1 MPFTSHGVDPTLY
14 ERPAELLQHLIRFD
28 TTNPPGNEEACI
40 TFINDLLTQAG
51 LQTTIVAADPARPNL
66 IARLKGRGEAPPLL
80 LQGHVDVVTTEKQ
93 TWQHPPFS
101 GTIADGY
108 VWGRGTLDMK
118 GTVTMMICAMLRAQ
132 ATGISLPGDI
142 ILAVLSDE
150 EAGGIAGAQYLVKH
164 HPQLFEGV
172 RYALGELGGFTS
184 YMAGHKF
191 YPIQV
196 LEKQMCWLRA
206 TLHGPGGHGSIPM
219 RGGAMAKLGHML
231 ERLNQHRLPVHI
243 TPIPQQMIETIA
255 AALPDPIGPQIHHLL
270 DATQTD
276 SMLDHLGPHAALF
289 DPILH
294 NTVNATTVHGGEKVN
309 VIPSEILVEMDGRLL
324 PGFTPDDMLR
334 ELHAL
339 LGNEVEFT
347 VVRYGEGRTQ
357 ADMGLYETLA
367 NILRE
372 ADPSGTPIPVL
383 MPAVTDGR
391 FFSQLGIQT
400 YGFHPMNL
408 PADLNFLQ
416 SLHAANERIPIEA
429 MEFGTQAIYE
439 VLRRYSA

>member
-1 MPFTSHGVDPTLY
+1 MSFTPHGVDPSLY
-14 ERPAELLQHLIRFD
+14 ERPTELLQHLVRFD
-28 TTNPPGNEEACI
+28 TTNPPGNEAACI
-40 TFINDLLTQAG
+40 AFINDLLTQAG
-51 LQTTIVAADPARPNL
+51 LQTTILAADPARPNL

-93 TWQHPPFS
+93 IWQHPPFS
-101 GTIADGY
+101 GTIVDGY
-108 VWGRGTLDMK
+108 IWGRGTLDMK
-118 GTVTMMICAMLRAQ
+118 GTVAMMICAMLRAQ
-132 ATGISLPGDI
+132 AQGTSLPGDI

-150 EAGGIAGAQYLVKH
+150 EAGGILGAQYLVEQ

-184 YMAGHKF
+184 YIAGHKF

-206 TLHGPGGHGSIPM
+206 TVHGPGGHGSMPM
-219 RGGAMAKLGHML
+219 HGGAMAKLGYVL
-231 ERLNQHRLPVHI
+231 QRLDQQRLPVHI

-255 AALPDPIGPQIHHLL
+255 AALPDPIGSQIHHLL
-270 DATQTD
+270 DNTQTD
-276 SMLDHLGPHAALF
+276 SILDQLGPYATLF

-339 LGNEVEFT
+339 LGNEIEFT
-347 VVRYGEGRTQ
+347 LVRYGEGRTQ

-367 NILRE
+367 TILCE
-372 ADPSGTPIPVL
+372 TDPGGTPIPVL

-439 VLRRYSA
+439 VLRRYGA

>member
-1 MPFTSHGVDPTLY
+1 MPFTPDDVDITLY
-14 ERPAELLQHLIRFD
+14 DNPTKLLQHLVRFD
-28 TTNPPGNEEACI
+28 TTNPPGNEAACI
-40 TFINDLLTQAG
+40 AFINDLLTHAG
-51 LQTTIVAADPARPNL
+51 LQTTILAADPARPNL
-66 IARLKGRGEAPPLL
+66 IARLKGRGIAPPLL

-93 TWQHPPFS
+93 LWQHPPFAGDIVDS
-101 GTIADGY
+101 YI
-108 VWGRGTLDMK
+108 WGRGTLDMK
-118 GTVTMMICAMLRAQ
+118 GTVTMMICAMLRAHAQ
-132 ATGISLPGDI
+132 GVALPGDI

-150 EAGGIAGAQYLVKH
+150 EAGGTLGAQYLVEQ

-184 YMAGHKF
+184 YIAGHKF

-206 TLHGPGGHGSIPM
+206 RVQGSGGHGSMPM
-219 RGGAMAKLGHML
+219 HGGAMAKLGVML
-231 ERLNQHRLPVHI
+231 QRLDQHRLPVHI

-255 AALPDPIGPQIHHLL
+255 ATLPDSIGSQIHRLL
-270 DATQTD
+270 DITQTD
-276 SMLDHLGPHAALF
+276 AMLDQLGPHATLF

-309 VIPSEILVEMDGRLL
+309 VIPSEVLVEMDGRML
-324 PGFTPDDMLR
+324 PGFTPDDMLQ

-347 VVRYGEGRTQ
+347 LVRSGEGRIQ

-367 NILRE
+367 DILRE
-372 ADPSGTPIPVL
+372 ADPTGTPIPVL

-408 PADLNFLQ
+408 PVDLNFLQ

-429 MEFGTQAIYE
+429 MEFGTRAIYE
-439 VLRRYSA
+439 VLRRYGA